1 MYGTDFLLGGNAE
14 ERDDIMEKEKAT
26 EVVKPN
32 EQAHT
37 GKTLATA
44 AERTVKSWPQWKRD
58 TYNNY
63 FATASGAKK
72 Y

>member
-1 MYGTDFLLGGNAE
+1 MK
-14 ERDDIMEKEKAT
+14 KEKAT

-44 AERTVKSWPQWKRD
+44 AEQTVRSWPQWKRD

>member
-1 MYGTDFLLGGNAE
+1 MK
-14 ERDDIMEKEKAT
+14 IEKAT

-32 EQAHT
+32 EQART

-44 AERTVKSWPQWKRD
+44 AERTVRSWPQWKRD

>member
-1 MYGTDFLLGGNAE
+1 MTG
-14 ERDDIMEKEKAT
+14 ERVTK
-26 EVVKPN
+26 VVKPN
-32 EQAHT
+32 EQVHS